1 MNIKI
6 KNSTDFFIKK
16 ENQDYTFIFDS
27 DSNLPIFI
35 SKSLLAELGE
45 KSLSEKQNE
54 IFLQII
60 ETPDN
65 GIYSKDNIENGVFIR
80 VEEEFNKIFDCN

>member
-6 KNSTDFFIKK
+6 KNSTDFVIKK

-35 SKSLLAELGE
+35 SNSLLAELGG

-65 GIYSKDNIENGVFIR
+65 GIYSKDNIENGIFIR